1 MYIGIEGAIRIAIT
15 VIILVF
21 VILSLLALLMI
32 GLREVIKLTSKKQV
46 KEEKIMIPDKGKL
59 TTEKAE
65 SKEIK
70 KDDEYKEE
78 LVAVISAAVSSY
90 MEVSMKKVKI
100 ISINRSVPAGA
111 SPWTIAGKQNMM
123 SSRISISSRKRGGFQ
138 NNETIQNKS

>member
-1 MYIGIEGAIRIAIT
+1 MYIGIEGAIKIAIT

-59 TTEKAE
+59 TAEKAE

-70 KDDEYKEE
+70 KDDEHKEE
-78 LVAVISAAVSSY
+78 LIAVISAALSSY
-90 MEVSMKKVKI
+90 MEVSMKKIKI

-123 SSRISISSRKRGGFQ
+123 SSRISISSRKRGGF
-138 NNETIQNKS
+138 

>member
-78 LVAVISAAVSSY
+78 LVAVISAALSSY
-90 MEVSMKKVKI
+90 MEVSMKKIKI

-111 SPWTIAGKQNMM
+111 SPWTMAGKQNIM
-123 SSRISISSRKRGGFQ
+123 SSRISISSRKRGGF
-138 NNETIQNKS
+138 

>member
-1 MYIGIEGAIRIAIT
+1 MYIGIEGAIKIAIT

-59 TTEKAE
+59 AAEKAE
-65 SKEIK
+65 GKEIK
-70 KDDEYKEE
+70 KDDEHKEE
-78 LVAVISAAVSSY
+78 LIAVISAALSSY
-90 MEVSMKKVKI
+90 MEVSMKKIKV
-100 ISINRSVPAGA
+100 ISINRSVPTGA

-123 SSRISISSRKRGGFQ
+123 SSRISISSRKRGGF
-138 NNETIQNKS
+138 

>member
-1 MYIGIEGAIRIAIT
+1 MYIGLEGAIKIAIT
-15 VIILVF
+15 VVILVF

-78 LVAVISAAVSSY
+78 LVAVISAALSSY
-90 MEVSMKKVKI
+90 MEVSMKKIKI

-111 SPWTIAGKQNMM
+111 SPWTIAGKQNLM
-123 SSRISISSRKRGGFQ
+123 SSRISISSRKRGGF
-138 NNETIQNKS
+138 

>member
-46 KEEKIMIPDKGKL
+46 KEEKIMIPDKEKL
-59 TTEKAE
+59 TNEKGE
-65 SKEIK
+65 SNEIK

-123 SSRISISSRKRGGFQ
+123 SSRISISSRKRGGF
-138 NNETIQNKS
+138 

>member
-59 TTEKAE
+59 TTEKVE

-70 KDDEYKEE
+70 KDDEHKEE
-78 LVAVISAAVSSY
+78 LVAVISAALSSY
-90 MEVSMKKVKI
+90 MEVSMKKIKI
-100 ISINRSVPAGA
+100 ISINRSFPAGA
-111 SPWTIAGKQNMM
+111 SPWTIAGKQNIM
-123 SSRISISSRKRGGFQ
+123 SSRILISSRKRGGF
-138 NNETIQNKS
+138 

>member
-1 MYIGIEGAIRIAIT
+1 MYIGIEGAIKIAIT

-59 TTEKAE
+59 TAEKAE

-70 KDDEYKEE
+70 KDDEHKEE
-78 LVAVISAAVSSY
+78 LIAVISAALSSY
-90 MEVSMKKVKI
+90 MEVSMKKIKV
-100 ISINRSVPAGA
+100 ISINRSVPTGA

-123 SSRISISSRKRGGFQ
+123 SSRISISSRKRGGF
-138 NNETIQNKS
+138 

>member
-1 MYIGIEGAIRIAIT
+1 MYIGIEGAIKIAIT

-59 TTEKAE
+59 TAEKAE

-70 KDDEYKEE
+70 KDDEHKEE
-78 LVAVISAAVSSY
+78 LIAVISAALSSY
-90 MEVSMKKVKI
+90 MEVSMKKIKI
-100 ISINRSVPAGA
+100 ISINRSVQAGA

-123 SSRISISSRKRGGFQ
+123 SSRISISSRKRGGF
-138 NNETIQNKS
+138 

>member
-1 MYIGIEGAIRIAIT
+1 MYIGLEGAIKIAIT
-15 VIILVF
+15 VVILVF

-46 KEEKIMIPDKGKL
+46 KEEKIMITDKGKL

-78 LVAVISAAVSSY
+78 LVAVISAALSSY
-90 MEVSMKKVKI
+90 MEVSMKKIKI

-111 SPWTIAGKQNMM
+111 SPWTIAGKQNLM
-123 SSRISISSRKRGGFQ
+123 SSRISISSRKRGGF
-138 NNETIQNKS
+138 

>member
-1 MYIGIEGAIRIAIT
+1 MYIGIAGAIRIAIT

-78 LVAVISAAVSSY
+78 LVAVISAALSSY
-90 MEVSMKKVKI
+90 MEVSIKKIKI

-111 SPWTIAGKQNMM
+111 SPWTMAGKQNIM
-123 SSRISISSRKRGGFQ
+123 SSRISISSRKRGGF
-138 NNETIQNKS
+138 

>member
-46 KEEKIMIPDKGKL
+46 KEEKIMIPDKEKL
-59 TTEKAE
+59 TNEKGE
-65 SKEIK
+65 SNEIK
-70 KDDEYKEE
+70 KDNEYKEE

-90 MEVSMKKVKI
+90 MEVSMKKIKI
-100 ISINRSVPAGA
+100 ISINRSVPVGA

-123 SSRISISSRKRGGFQ
+123 SSRISISSRKRGGF
-138 NNETIQNKS
+138 